1 MPLKKKKQNLKDKLL
16 HLVLGK
22 KAKETMLAG
31 PLSIMRAAKAT
42 LAILLYPFFEYL
54 GKLLFLSKTKSK
66 RGTCD

>member
-1 MPLKKKKQNLKDKLL
+1 ML

-42 LAILLYPFFEYL
+42 LEIVLYPFFEYL
-54 GKLLFLSKTKSK
+54 GKLFLSETKSK